1 LSDPSAAVTPADE
14 HTPPGW
20 PFVILQIAAV
30 MTFAAEQPTQAFT
43 PPAELDPGELAWFL
57 ETKDHRRWQ
66 AIETNFGDRA

>member
-1 LSDPSAAVTPADE
+1 MSDPAAAVTPADE

-20 PFVILQIAAV
+20 P
-30 MTFAAEQPTQAFT
+30 FT